1 MSIPIKKLI
10 SYTRSAN
17 KLVEAI
23 KSITKGI
30 NNVTA
35 KYLPALNLCIP
46 GKAAKNQHLL
56 MQVYSGLNKKIKD

>member
-35 KYLPALNLCIP
+35 KYLPAFNLCIP
-46 GKAAKNQHLL
+46 GKAIEINTC
-56 MQVYSGLNKKIKD
+56 

>member
-1 MSIPIKKLI
+1 MKKLI

-17 KLVEAI
+17 KLFEAI

-30 NNVTA
+30 NTITA
-35 KYLPALNLCIP
+35 KYLPAFNLCIP
-46 GKAAKNQHLL
+46 GKAAKNQYSL